1 MWAYNFMQHALWSGL
16 IIATTCGI
24 ISVFVVLRRAAF
36 ATHALGHMSLT
47 GAAGFALIN
56 SPIIAGQLVLNLICA
71 VIMGLMGDKIKKN
84 DLAVGVVLTF
94 VLGLGAYF
102 LFLFQNNYAGGVMS
116 ILFGNILAVSLAQI
130 YLLLVLSIIILIIL
144 LIITRPLLFASIDPI
159 VASSKNVQV
168 RFLSVVFF
176 VLLALTVSMACQI
189 VGALLVFVMLVLP
202 GAIGIQ
208 WGNSICKITTI
219 SVIVANFSVVLAL
232 TIAYYFNL
240 PVSFCI
246 TSILSF
252 AYMLK
257 ICKSV
262 LNNIAC
268 HIDVK

>member
-1 MWAYNFMQHALWSGL
+1 MWAYSFMQHALLSGL
-16 IIATTCGI
+16 IIATICGI
-24 ISVFVVLRRAAF
+24 ISVFVVLRRVAF

-47 GAAGFALIN
+47 GAAGSALLGSSMIT
-56 SPIIAGQLVLNLICA
+56 GQLTLNLICA
-71 VIMGLMGDKIKKN
+71 VIMGLMGNKIKKN

-130 YLLLVLSIIILIIL
+130 YLLLALSMIILIIL
-144 LIITRPLLFASIDPI
+144 LIIARPLLFASIDPI
-159 VASSKNVQV
+159 VASSKNVHL

-176 VLLALTVSMACQI
+176 MLLALTVSMACQI
-189 VGALLVFVMLVLP
+189 VGALLVFVMLIIP

-208 WGNSICKITTI
+208 WGNTIFKITAI

-232 TIAYYFNL
+232 IIAYYFNL

-252 AYMLK
+252 AYIIRPLSSK
-257 ICKSV
+257 LQKFFIS
-262 LNNIAC
+262 IS
-268 HIDVK
+268 